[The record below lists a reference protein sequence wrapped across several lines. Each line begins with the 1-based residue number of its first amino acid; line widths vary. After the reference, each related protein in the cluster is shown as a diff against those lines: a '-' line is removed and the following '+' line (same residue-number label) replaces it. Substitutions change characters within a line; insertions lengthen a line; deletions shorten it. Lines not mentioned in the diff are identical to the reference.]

1 MLRTFMRRSKLQ
13 CHIVVLHTTPRM
25 IQYSMFSHCD
35 SGGDIYIKLTNYH
48 VGCCIANIWLM
59 CVNVVELG
67 QSVLVQ
73 SNAILSYV
81 KLNLIQLHII
91 TLTLIFRKLNQ
102 QFIHIYPRY

>member
-1 MLRTFMRRSKLQ
+1 M
-13 CHIVVLHTTPRM
+13 VVLHTTPRM
-25 IQYSMFSHCD
+25 IQYSTFAHCD
-35 SGGDIYIKLTNYH
+35 CGGDMYIKLTNYH
-48 VGCCIANIWLM
+48 VGYCIANIWLM

-67 QSVLVQ
+67 QSVFVQ

-102 QFIHIYPRY
+102 QFIHVYPRY